1 MFRNL
6 LSRLFTDAPDPLDA
20 EDAEIAVAALLIRVA
35 RADDR
40 YSVDEQHR
48 IERIMARRRGLD
60 ASESTERRVAAEMIE
75 AEAPDTVRLTRCIK
89 QRVPLEDRV
98 DIIGALWEV
107 VYADGR
113 RDADEE
119 AMVRLSAGLLGVA
132 DRESAQARQRVLGE
146 LGGV

>member
-6 LSRLFTDAPDPLDA
+6 LSRLFTDAPEPLNADDA
-20 EDAEIAVAALLIRVA
+20 EMAVAALLIRVA

-40 YSVDEQHR
+40 YTAEEQRR
-48 IERIMARRRGLD
+48 IERIMTRRRGLD
-60 ASESTERRVAAEMIE
+60 TAEATERRFAAEMIE

-89 QRVPLEDRV
+89 QRVPLEDRIG
-98 DIIGALWEV
+98 IISALWEV

-113 RDADEE
+113 REANEE

-132 DRESAQARQRVLGE
+132 DRDSAQARQRVLGE
-146 LGGV
+146 LGEV